1 MVERKTIGL
10 VWIFSLLICFL
21 ACTKPETPTTPE
33 GEGNTPQKVEAYNLL
48 DFSVKPI
55 AEPISMGR
63 NLAERFI
70 EVRHSYWG
78 NINSSYTAD
87 HITYPDVCAW
97 LGAFW
102 WAEAAQDQ
110 EIFDALVAKFDL
122 LFTTEKHLQPN
133 LNTTASNKVDY
144 YVFGALPLH
153 IYQFR
158 KEQKYLDLG
167 LKYADG
173 QWKLPSNASST
184 EKQWHNQGYS
194 WQTRLW
200 IDDMFMITALQAQA
214 YLATKD
220 EKYLKRLLDEML
232 LYIDRLPGENGLY
245 YHSSSAHYFWG
256 RGNGWMAVGMT
267 EVLRMLPDDPKWDT
281 YREPLL
287 AEYRTMMDALVKY
300 QIYTGLW
307 AQLVD
312 HMTMWEETSG
322 SAMFTYALISGVKNG
337 WLEEKKYGTAARKG
351 WLGLMDYL
359 NSNYDIRNVCEGTG
373 AQNSYTYYS
382 ERRKWVGDTHGQA
395 GMLWCSFALTELAK
409 QAKTLE

>member
-133 LNTTASNKVDY
+133 LNTTASNKVD
-144 YVFGALPLH
+144 
-153 IYQFR
+153 
-158 KEQKYLDLG
+158 
-167 LKYADG
+167 
-173 QWKLPSNASST
+173 
-184 EKQWHNQGYS
+184 
-194 WQTRLW
+194 
-200 IDDMFMITALQAQA
+200 
-214 YLATKD
+214 
-220 EKYLKRLLDEML
+220 
-232 LYIDRLPGENGLY
+232 
-245 YHSSSAHYFWG
+245 
-256 RGNGWMAVGMT
+256 
-267 EVLRMLPDDPKWDT
+267 
-281 YREPLL
+281 
-287 AEYRTMMDALVKY
+287 
-300 QIYTGLW
+300 
-307 AQLVD
+307 
-312 HMTMWEETSG
+312 
-322 SAMFTYALISGVKNG
+322 
-337 WLEEKKYGTAARKG
+337 
-351 WLGLMDYL
+351 
-359 NSNYDIRNVCEGTG
+359 
-373 AQNSYTYYS
+373 
-382 ERRKWVGDTHGQA
+382 
-395 GMLWCSFALTELAK
+395 
-409 QAKTLE
+409 